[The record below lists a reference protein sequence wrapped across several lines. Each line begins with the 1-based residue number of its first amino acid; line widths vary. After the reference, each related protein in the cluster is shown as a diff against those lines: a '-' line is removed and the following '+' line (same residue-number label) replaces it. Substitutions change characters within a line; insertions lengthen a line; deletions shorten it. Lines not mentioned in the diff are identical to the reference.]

1 MTKIN
6 NYIRYLLTLI
16 LLGSINVYAQTTG
29 DLNQLI
35 SGSEQELSNLL
46 PSSTSSINTASFAEI
61 IKQNMDK
68 FVYYLI
74 NYALP
79 FLAVYGILTYLAQE
93 SGKEINRPLHLI
105 FFIMAFLATIFF
117 RNTLNIFTLVFTL
130 ILVIVGFHKIF
141 HGITGSII
149 GFLVAIAILI
159 GVLTNDSLKG
169 FLSSTAYFIFLFV
182 LFIIIF
188 ILSIK
193 IGKGLPQSEGFK
205 ELMKSMKKLSY
216 FINRPEDIRKL
227 EEQINKTIEDFRTVA
242 KTLIENIE
250 NIEKALFNPQN
261 QQNNQNI
268 MEKIKE
274 VMGSYRALQQYY
286 KDILT
291 YINNIENNINIYDEA
306 IRPQISNFLN
316 MKKKELLNI
325 KNSVDTMYNRTII
338 SPQAKQIINRILVN
352 PISQKITVILRRIG
366 TQSRNLK
373 SILSTLENPEEIYK
387 DLINQISS
395 INPTIDPNNLNTSIN
410 NLINSIDNLI
420 KNAQDILTTL
430 DKKKQEF
437 DSEYIEILK
446 NLEHLK
452 HSIDKFPNQEVRS
465 SLYKTVGNFETTT
478 RNYHQA
484 FNSYYTRHYEI
495 VNQLINRLQLIKDDM
510 GKLENQIK
518 KLNGYYNKFRQEND
532 PMKKNTI
539 AGRFI
544 DFYNKNTKN
553 LIDRIIQHISNIPT
567 PMITRHLYIAIE
579 NLKNKLRTA
588 IRQLNDD
595 IEQKYEEMKDF
606 HADWSRQRRNQRR
619 QNRQQDNRRGNRNG
633 GRRGR

>member
-1 MTKIN
+1 MMTKIN

-16 LLGSINVYAQTTG
+16 LLGSINVYAQT
-29 DLNQLI
+29 
-35 SGSEQELSNLL
+35 
-46 PSSTSSINTASFAEI
+46 STSSINTASFAEI

-79 FLAVYGILTYLAQE
+79 FLAVYGILIYLAQE

-105 FFIMAFLATIFF
+105 FFIMAFLATISFH
-117 RNTLNIFTLVFTL
+117 NILNIFTLVFTL

-159 GVLTNDSLKG
+159 GVLINDSLKE

-193 IGKGLPQSEGFK
+193 IGKELPQIKGFK
-205 ELMKSMKKLSY
+205 ELMGDIKKLSY
-216 FINRPEDIRKL
+216 LINKPEDIRKL

-250 NIEKALFNPQN
+250 NIEKALFNSQN

-274 VMGSYRALQQYY
+274 VIESYRALQQYY

-325 KNSVDTMYNRTII
+325 KNSVDSRYNSTLN
-338 SPQAKQIINRILVN
+338 SPRAKQIINHILVEQT
-352 PISQKITVILRRIG
+352 SQNIREQLQSIEKQIKELKNILKKIKKEY
-366 TQSRNLK
+366 N
-373 SILSTLENPEEIYK
+373 
-387 DLINQISS
+387 DLINLILS
-395 INPTIDPNNLNTSIN
+395 INTDDYNKLIESIN
-410 NLINSIDNLI
+410 NLI
-420 KNAQDILTTL
+420 KNAQNFLRTLNKKQKFDSKYEKILTNLKDLQSHINKIPDQNERARFYTTVK
-430 DKKKQEF
+430 D
-437 DSEYIEILK
+437 IET
-446 NLEHLK
+446 
-452 HSIDKFPNQEVRS
+452 SIN
-465 SLYKTVGNFETTT
+465 
-478 RNYHQA
+478 NYHQNFYKYYNQYRF
-484 FNSYYTRHYEI
+484 FN
-495 VNQLINRLQLIKDDM
+495 NLISRLISIKDDM
-510 GKLENQIK
+510 ETLEDQIEKLKNYQQQFMNAQKFQEKRIVFEK
-518 KLNGYYNKFRQEND
+518 FKSVYNDIWRV
-532 PMKKNTI
+532 I
-539 AGRFI
+539 
-544 DFYNKNTKN
+544 NK
-553 LIDRIIQHISNIPT
+553 IDREISTIHTSHINTGNLST
-567 PMITRHLYIAIE
+567 AIE
-579 NLKNKLRTA
+579 DLKTKLRTA
-588 IRQLNDD
+588 IRKLNKEMEQLYN
-595 IEQKYEEMKDF
+595 ETEKSYYV
-606 HADWSRQRRNQRR
+606 WLYP
-619 QNRQQDNRRGNRNG
+619 
-633 GRRGR
+633 